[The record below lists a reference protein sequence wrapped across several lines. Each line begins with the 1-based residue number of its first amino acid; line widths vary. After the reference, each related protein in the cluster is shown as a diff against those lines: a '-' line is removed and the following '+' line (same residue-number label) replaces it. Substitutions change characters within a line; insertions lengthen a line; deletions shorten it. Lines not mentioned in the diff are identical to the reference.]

1 MGAIA
6 AKGSIAAEAYA
17 MLTEILHL
25 DNNFDDLST
34 SKRKKQ
40 RQLVLKEKVDAYFA
54 WVKLKCSQ
62 VTHEL
67 LVISNNL
74 VLIPYCCSRDN
85 FSKGFIVLL
94 NSSGSL

>member
-6 AKGSIAAEAYA
+6 EKGSIAAEAYA

-54 WVKLKCSQ
+54 WVKLKYSQ

-74 VLIPYCCSRDN
+74 VLIP
-85 FSKGFIVLL
+85 
-94 NSSGSL
+94 